1 MIKEKIIK
9 STVELIKSVGIDGL
23 SVRKIAELADV
34 NVASINYHFGSKDK
48 LVNEILKASLFEF
61 RGTFNI
67 LDNAEI
73 SPLKRLRQFLLDYLS
88 LLKAHP
94 ELFKIVLSPEKL
106 FDSHLEYVEFLKYQG
121 FDKLTKTVLEIV
133 GYSNKDK
140 VNIIVRQ
147 MFASIF
153 FPVIILGNV
162 NSKIK
167 EAMEQNMF
175 GDYSAEEN
183 IDLFLDFYFSKFN
196 KET

>member
-9 STVELIKSVGIDGL
+9 STVELIKSVGVDGL

-48 LVNEILKASLFEF
+48 LVNEVLKASLFEF

-67 LDNAEI
+67 LDNAEV
-73 SPLKRLRQFLLDYLS
+73 SPIKRLRQFLLDYLS

-175 GDYSAEEN
+175 GDYSAEDN
-183 IDLFLDFYFSKFN
+183 IDLFLTFYFSKFN
-196 KET
+196 EET

>member
-48 LVNEILKASLFEF
+48 LVNEILKTSLFEF

>member
-9 STVELIKSVGIDGL
+9 TTVELIKSVGIDGL

-48 LVNEILKASLFEF
+48 LVNEILKASLLEF
-61 RGTFNI
+61 RGTFNL
-67 LDNAEI
+67 LDNAEV
-73 SPLKRLRQFLLDYLS
+73 SPIKRLRQFLLAYLS

-106 FDSHLEYVEFLKYQG
+106 FDSHLEYVEFLKHQG

-196 KET
+196 EES

>member
-9 STVELIKSVGIDGL
+9 STVELIKSVGVDGL

-48 LVNEILKASLFEF
+48 LVNEVLKASLFEF

-67 LDNAEI
+67 LDNAEV

-133 GYSNKDK
+133 GDSNKDK

-196 KET
+196 EET

>member
-9 STVELIKSVGIDGL
+9 STVELIKSVGVDGL

-48 LVNEILKASLFEF
+48 LVNEVLKASLFEF

-67 LDNAEI
+67 LDNAEV
-73 SPLKRLRQFLLDYLS
+73 SPIKRLRQFLLDYLS

-167 EAMEQNMF
+167 EAMVQNMF
-175 GDYSAEEN
+175 GDYSAEDN
-183 IDLFLDFYFSKFN
+183 IDLFLTFYFSKFN
-196 KET
+196 EET

>member
-9 STVELIKSVGIDGL
+9 STVELIKSVGVDGL

-48 LVNEILKASLFEF
+48 LINEILKTSLLEF

-67 LDNAEI
+67 LDNAEV

>member
-48 LVNEILKASLFEF
+48 LVNEILKASLLEF

-73 SPLKRLRQFLLDYLS
+73 SPIKRLRQFLLAYLS

-183 IDLFLDFYFSKFN
+183 IDLFLNFYFSKFN
-196 KET
+196 EET

>member
-67 LDNAEI
+67 LDNAEV
-73 SPLKRLRQFLLDYLS
+73 SPIKRLRQFLLAYLS

-196 KET
+196 EES

>member
-175 GDYSAEEN
+175 GDYSAEDN

-196 KET
+196 KEP

>member
-1 MIKEKIIK
+1 MKP
-9 STVELIKSVGIDGL
+9 T
-23 SVRKIAELADV
+23 
-34 NVASINYHFGSKDK
+34 Y
-48 LVNEILKASLFEF
+48 
-61 RGTFNI
+61 
-67 LDNAEI
+67 
-73 SPLKRLRQFLLDYLS
+73 LKRLRQFLLAYLS

-106 FDSHLEYVEFLKYQG
+106 FDSHLEYVEFLKNQG
-121 FDKLTKTVLEIV
+121 FDKLIKTVLEIV

>member
-48 LVNEILKASLFEF
+48 LVNEILKTSLFEF

-106 FDSHLEYVEFLKYQG
+106 FDSHLEYVEFLKYHG

>member
-67 LDNAEI
+67 LDNAEV

>member
-9 STVELIKSVGIDGL
+9 TTVELIKSVGIDGL
-23 SVRKIAELADV
+23 SVRKISELADV
-34 NVASINYHFGSKDK
+34 NVASINYRFGSKDK
-48 LVNEILKASLFEF
+48 LVNEILKTSLLEF

-67 LDNAEI
+67 LDNAEV

-106 FDSHLEYVEFLKYQG
+106 FDSHLEYVEFLKHQG

-133 GYSNKDK
+133 GDSNKDK

>member
-9 STVELIKSVGIDGL
+9 STVELIKSVGVDGL

-67 LDNAEI
+67 LDKAEI

-106 FDSHLEYVEFLKYQG
+106 FDSHLEYVEFLKHQG
-121 FDKLTKTVLEIV
+121 FDKLIKTVLEIV

>member
-67 LDNAEI
+67 LDNAEV

-133 GYSNKDK
+133 GDSNKDK

-196 KET
+196 EKI

>member
-9 STVELIKSVGIDGL
+9 TTVELIKFVGVDGL

-48 LVNEILKASLFEF
+48 LINEILKTSLLEF

-67 LDNAEI
+67 LDNAEV
-73 SPLKRLRQFLLDYLS
+73 SPIKRLRQFLLDYLS

>member
-73 SPLKRLRQFLLDYLS
+73 SPLKRLRHFLLDYLS

-153 FPVIILGNV
+153 FPIIILGNV

>member
-67 LDNAEI
+67 LDNAEV
-73 SPLKRLRQFLLDYLS
+73 SPIKRLRQFLLAYLS

-106 FDSHLEYVEFLKYQG
+106 FDSHLEYVEFLKNQG
-121 FDKLTKTVLEIV
+121 FDKLIKTVLEIV

>member
-73 SPLKRLRQFLLDYLS
+73 SPLKRLRQFLLDYLF

>member
-48 LVNEILKASLFEF
+48 LVNEILKASLLEF

-67 LDNAEI
+67 LDNAEV

-133 GYSNKDK
+133 GDSNKDK

-196 KET
+196 EKI